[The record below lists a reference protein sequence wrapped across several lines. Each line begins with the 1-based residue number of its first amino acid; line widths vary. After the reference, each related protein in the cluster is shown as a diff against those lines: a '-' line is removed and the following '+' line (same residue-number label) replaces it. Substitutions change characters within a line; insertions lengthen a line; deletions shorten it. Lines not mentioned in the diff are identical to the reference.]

1 MKIEKIEKY
10 RKGNFVFTYKH
21 LYAQKKLKHIRK
33 LITSKFNLVGGGR
46 EPVVAQLSKIEG
58 FIKDDTVEE
67 IIKNIT
73 NKMKD
78 EDLLVESDQLVFKE
92 LMDADKALVKE
103 FENYESLDSQNYD
116 GLENPNKVREELL
129 NIQKSLFNLQVKIIF
144 SKLKKITKV
153 DITPLLGVINNKIN
167 KMNNYIEKQEE
178 IFTGESAPTVPQDK
192 SSGSERKS
200 TSTKPEASESERKS
214 STLNPKASESEREST
229 SRKLEASESER
240 KSTSIKPPAQTNS
253 DDGKINTKGITEDDL
268 SGLIEEFKTRNSISI
283 YDLTSNTTALSESAI
298 NDLENTLG
306 DKLFAKANEQM
317 ILRDKVLSPKTLA
330 TFEDIVEK
338 LLLI

>member
-1 MKIEKIEKY
+1 MKIEKLEKY

-46 EPVVAQLSKIEG
+46 EPVVDQLSKIEG
-58 FIKDDTVEE
+58 FIKEPTVEG

-73 NKMKD
+73 NNMKD
-78 EDLLVESDQLVFKE
+78 EGLLVESDQQVFKE

-103 FENYESLDSQNYD
+103 FDFYESLGSENYN
-116 GLENPNKVREELL
+116 GLEKPEKVKEELL

-178 IFTGESAPTVPQDK
+178 IFAVE
-192 SSGSERKS
+192 S
-200 TSTKPEASESERKS
+200 TSTAPQNKPSLSNTQVKSSEPANKPEVVEPE
-214 STLNPKASESEREST
+214 
-229 SRKLEASESER
+229 
-240 KSTSIKPPAQTNS
+240 KPPAQPTS
-253 DDGKINTKGITEDDL
+253 GGKINEK
-268 SGLIEEFKTRNSISI
+268 N
-283 YDLTSNTTALSESAI
+283 LSEDNVDDIFSEMQEIQVNGVGLTGALKLGKPDEPLETIRI
-298 NDLENTLG
+298 NKLKELLG
-306 DKLFAKANEQM
+306 DKLYNKG
-317 ILRDKVLSPKTLA
+317 I
-330 TFEDIVEK
+330 EK
-338 LLLI
+338 LGGALTYGTLGTFKEEINGLL